1 MSHNIVINIYTRMTY
16 MAVTTMSFVNNSVFK
31 RVNNYTHIIH
41 IYFLK
46 GVKKGVLNE
55 YNMFSS
61 QDWKFYN
68 PQST

>member
-1 MSHNIVINIYTRMTY
+1 MTY

-46 GVKKGVLNE
+46 GVKKGVINE
-55 YNMFSS
+55 CILFPHEIENFTNFT
-61 QDWKFYN
+61 KLV
-68 PQST
+68 